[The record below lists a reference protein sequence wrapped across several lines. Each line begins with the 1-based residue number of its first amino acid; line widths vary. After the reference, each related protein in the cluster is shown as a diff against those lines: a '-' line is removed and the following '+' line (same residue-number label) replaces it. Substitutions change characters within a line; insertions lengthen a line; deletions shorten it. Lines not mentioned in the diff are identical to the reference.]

1 MVLGNV
7 VRIVVGIYGALQII
21 FGAVLL
27 ASPFIILS
35 MFPSA
40 EINTVHIVAFASLMI
55 AIGFVFLL
63 GVFRLREV

>member
-27 ASPFIILS
+27 TSPFVIIS

-40 EINTVHIVAFASLMI
+40 EINIIHIVAFASLMI

-63 GVFRLREV
+63 GVFKLREV